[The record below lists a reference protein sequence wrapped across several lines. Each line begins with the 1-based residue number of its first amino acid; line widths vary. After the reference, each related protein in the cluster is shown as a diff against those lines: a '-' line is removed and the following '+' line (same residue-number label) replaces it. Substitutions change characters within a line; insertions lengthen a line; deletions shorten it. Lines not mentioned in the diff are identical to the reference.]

1 VDGPTILLIH
11 GSGVS
16 ARCWINQLGGLAGA
30 LSVLAVDLPG
40 HGESDPS
47 DAASVEE
54 YARAVGDALDAL
66 GTGPVIAAGHSL
78 GGAVAIALAAGRPAA
93 VRGLVLLASCE
104 KMPHTDGT
112 GERVLAALPGPLR
125 KLAFFSMAKKIL
137 FAPGAPAHAVT
148 LGMEELRSCRPE
160 TMLKDMRAAKA
171 MDLGEAAARL
181 DVPTLL
187 LCGSRDKLTPPA
199 LSARLSELIPLSR
212 LRIIEGAGHM
222 LPLEEADRVNQELLQ
237 FAGALG
243 APAVVAA
250 AVEAPPDRSLAQRV
264 RDRAYRIR
272 GHVLSAFRFRRSA

>member
-1 VDGPTILLIH
+1 MV
-11 GSGVS
+11 
-16 ARCWINQLGGLAGA
+16 
-30 LSVLAVDLPG
+30 
-40 HGESDPS
+40 
-47 DAASVEE
+47 
-54 YARAVGDALDAL
+54 
-66 GTGPVIAAGHSL
+66 
-78 GGAVAIALAAGRPAA
+78 
-93 VRGLVLLASCE
+93 
-104 KMPHTDGT
+104 
-112 GERVLAALPGPLR
+112 
-125 KLAFFSMAKKIL
+125 FFSMAKRVL
-137 FAPGAPAHAVT
+137 FAPGAPADAVS
-148 LGMEELRSCRPE
+148 LGMDDLRSCRPE

-181 DVPTLL
+181 DVPTLI